1 MTIRTRK
8 ILPMA
13 GAALFVAILVYAF
26 MPRPVEV
33 DVATVDRGPLEVT
46 VREDGKTRI
55 KDRYV
60 VAAPLAGKLE
70 RIRLRSGD
78 AVTAEKDLIA
88 IIVPSDPDLLDP
100 RARAQAEAKVH
111 AAEALKSQVEVQF
124 QRARVNHEYAKVNLE
139 RAKVNYAG
147 RSVSHQDVDD
157 AELKELT
164 AANDLRAAEFAAQVA
179 AFELEQARAVLLRAG
194 GDVGTNEWRHEI
206 HSPITG
212 KVLRVFQESSTI
224 LTAGTKLLELGD
236 PTDLEIEADVL
247 STDGVQI
254 QPGAR
259 VSIEHWGGAR
269 HLQGRVRLIEP
280 SGFTKISALGVEEQ
294 RVNAIIDFTDKLSE
308 RATLGDA
315 FRVEVS
321 IVIWENPAALRV
333 PAGALFRSDGKWA
346 VFVVENSRAVLR
358 LVEIGRSNDDHAE
371 VLQGLRE
378 GDQVI
383 IYPTDRIQHRV
394 KVRQRN

>member
-1 MTIRTRK
+1 MTTRTRK

-78 AVTAEKDLIA
+78 AVTADKDLIA

-111 AAEALKSQVEVQF
+111 AAEALKSQVEAQL
-124 QRARVNHEYAKVNLE
+124 QRARVNHEYAEVNLE
-139 RAKVNYAG
+139 RAKVNYAA

-164 AANDLRAAEFAAQVA
+164 AANDLRAAEFAGQVA

-194 GDVGTNEWRHEI
+194 GDVGTKEWRHEI

-236 PTDLEIEADVL
+236 PTDLEVEADVL
-247 STDGVQI
+247 SADGVKI

-269 HLQGRVRLIEP
+269 PLEGRVRLVEP

-294 RVNAIIDFTDKLSE
+294 RVNAIIDFTDMLSE

-315 FRVEVS
+315 FRVEVN
-321 IVIWENPAALRV
+321 IVVWENPAALRV
-333 PAGALFRSDGKWA
+333 PAGALFRSEGKWA
-346 VFVVENSRAVLR
+346 VFVVENRRAALR

-371 VLQGLRE
+371 VLQGLQE

-394 KVRQRN
+394 NVRPRS